1 MISTENGVGNYDE
14 VVDGQIHDQYR
25 IAYLEGYVDW
35 IERAMEDGC
44 TVLGYFVWSTMDVYS
59 WINGYKKRY
68 GLVYIDYDSDD
79 LVRIPKDS
87 YYWYK
92 NKIQNRRK
100 SFNGKIHSI
109 Y

>member
-1 MISTENGVGNYDE
+1 MAYFNSLNE
-14 VVDGQIHDQYR
+14 VSI
-25 IAYLEGYVDW
+25 
-35 IERAMEDGC
+35 
-44 TVLGYFVWSTMDVYS
+44 
-59 WINGYKKRY
+59 
-68 GLVYIDYDSDD
+68 VYIDYDSDD